1 MLIFFLMMLFLFVWW
16 EQSKLSRNTSFGLGC
31 VCCRLVFKFIQAYLE
46 ICRFF
51 FNYNINLLSK
61 LQFSTFLYSTNSASS
76 CVDLMIIIV
85 LHSRFQVETPRIV
98 VSSRLLTLVVQMWFF
113 LYVQVHMS
121 SLLCGVANEKAA
133 CAAWQGNQKR
143 VPS

>member
-1 MLIFFLMMLFLFVWW
+1 MMLFLFVWW

-98 VSSRLLTLVVQMWFF
+98 VSSRLLTIVVQMWFF
-113 LYVQVHMS
+113 FFVRTSTHVEFIMWCCKWKS
-121 SLLCGVANEKAA
+121 GMRRMT
-133 CAAWQGNQKR
+133 G
-143 VPS
+143 